1 MLNFQ
6 FLNNWIFNFWFSR
19 SREEGVKSFFQ
30 AALLDDNWLVG
41 SGRQNFDVDILLHVI
56 FFGYISFL
64 AIIRAKLI
72 SFLFT

>member
-1 MLNFQ
+1 
-6 FLNNWIFNFWFSR
+6 
-19 SREEGVKSFFQ
+19 VKSFFQ

-64 AIIRAKLI
+64 AIIRAKFI
-72 SFLFT
+72 SF